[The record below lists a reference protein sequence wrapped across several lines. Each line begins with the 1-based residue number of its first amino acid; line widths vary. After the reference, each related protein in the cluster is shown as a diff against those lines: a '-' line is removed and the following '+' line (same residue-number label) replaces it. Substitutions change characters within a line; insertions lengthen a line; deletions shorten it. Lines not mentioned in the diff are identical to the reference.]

1 MKENYDW
8 SFSPQEV
15 RGAAAKESPLWYGVM
30 HLGPSVDIAETAIE
44 VGKATG
50 LSPYQVLHVYGCRD
64 DAIVRILR
72 SGRNV
77 NSPLF
82 GLSINMKGALQYSDS
97 PFDPA
102 VNALEVSA
110 YTKPPLRNCLD
121 GVVPRNTVGHLS
133 CYIGSVMD
141 SVAREEGVLTVPY
154 GLLAGRNT
162 LIGDHPERGLIDGA
176 LAFTDGEKGE
186 LAAVPEIIAND
197 SGTVDFS
204 LAEQFAALEDG
215 EYILEMHARNG
226 ASTDYAPAVARKAV
240 TVRKAN

>member
-1 MKENYDW
+1 MKENDDW

-162 LIGDHPERGLIDGA
+162 LIGDHPDEWLHLLTR
-176 LAFTDGEKGE
+176 KGE

-240 TVRKAN
+240 TVRKTN